1 MSVKTLRPLFCF
13 KNAGGFLRGKL
24 GSPVPRRS
32 FFNKAEGEEGL
43 KENGRCRVAE
53 LGFRLFV

>member
-1 MSVKTLRPLFCF
+1 MLEDFSGANSAPRPEAL
-13 KNAGGFLRGKL
+13 
-24 GSPVPRRS
+24 

-43 KENGRCRVAE
+43 KEKGRCRVAE